1 MRIFHIVCTNAV
13 HRAWNLFLFSRR
25 LVSLFDCPHF
35 CGLKKKLHW
44 RKGAWIIRTRGSN
57 NSEVPFLAEKVHLL
71 WSFFLAKAV
80 PTGSKSL
87 CTYGYSQY
95 TGLTHPQSD
104 WHEGLSGTVLHMA
117 RWEWDQYAI
126 KTIYRGLHDISY
138 SCILYLFDFIL
149 FYLFLAHLKA
159 ATITELKIAG

>member
-1 MRIFHIVCTNAV
+1 MQGCLIGGTCLAYMRIFHIVCTNAV

-95 TGLTHPQSD
+95 TGLTHLQSD
-104 WHEGLSGTVLHMA
+104 WHAGRASVELDYIYSSARVRPVTKYPQSLWFHPVLFFSFSFEA
-117 RWEWDQYAI
+117 T
-126 KTIYRGLHDISY
+126 TIVE
-138 SCILYLFDFIL
+138 SC
-149 FYLFLAHLKA
+149 
-159 ATITELKIAG
+159 